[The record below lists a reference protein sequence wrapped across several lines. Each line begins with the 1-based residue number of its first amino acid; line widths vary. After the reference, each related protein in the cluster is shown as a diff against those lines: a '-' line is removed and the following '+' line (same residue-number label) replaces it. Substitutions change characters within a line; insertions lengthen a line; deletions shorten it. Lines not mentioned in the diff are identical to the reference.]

1 MQIIAF
7 RTNIYYLLGGLLRC
21 ASSHIR
27 TWSQSGEHISSI
39 SKPRNSEATVI
50 RRSVG
55 HLLGYRFD
63 SSGPSA
69 EDTYR
74 YSCGNCVWAF
84 TAAAL
89 HSHSGERVGHPRVRT
104 EKVFGWPP
112 GRSVGRRS
120 SSRSFSGSAMVGTRG
135 GGAAAASG
143 GDRGSSTSRANSSS
157 SRQQPSADEKGGDLD
172 DDGQVSHD
180 DIVELLNCNFR
191 NDAHFVCESARVDV
205 EFFDVLCGG

>member
-1 MQIIAF
+1 MCF
-7 RTNIYYLLGGLLRC
+7 
-21 ASSHIR
+21 SHIR
-27 TWSQSGEHISSI
+27 TWSQSGHII
-39 SKPRNSEATVI
+39 DIQTDSEATITI

-69 EDTYR
+69 ETR
-74 YSCGNCVWAF
+74 TGTRAAIAFGRSQQRRCSRIPAKELGIRGVKLEQKGSRSVW
-84 TAAAL
+84 
-89 HSHSGERVGHPRVRT
+89 
-104 EKVFGWPP
+104 P
-112 GRSVGRRS
+112 GRSGGRRS

-157 SRQQPSADEKGGDLD
+157 SRQPSADEKGGDLD

-180 DIVELLNCNFR
+180 DVVELLNCMLQLS
-191 NDAHFVCESARVDV
+191 E
-205 EFFDVLCGG
+205 